1 MTLKYRP
8 PVELPKLEGIA
19 TLQGRWNKILEL
31 AMTA

>member
-1 MTLKYRP
+1 MTLGNRP
-8 PVELPKLEGIA
+8 PAPLPELRDVA